1 MWRFIILPLLAFFL
15 TLFQSAVISE
25 LLPNFIKPDLILI
38 LITYLGVSPLLVTG
52 AILVFFCGL
61 LQETFSGSPHGLF
74 LFIYL
79 SIFFFIKLLGKF
91 LILGETIT
99 LQIIL
104 VAVSVT
110 LQVLLLVFLPPALGI
125 FFNLSL
131 PGLIWILP
139 QALMTCAL
147 GWPLF
152 LLFKKLEA
160 LPRVEPSPLEP

>member
-1 MWRFIILPLLAFFL
+1 MFRFFILPLIAYFL

-25 LLPNFIKPDLILI
+25 ILPNFVKPDLMLI
-38 LITYLGVSPLLVTG
+38 LITYLGASPLLVTG
-52 AILVFFCGL
+52 ALLVFFCGL

-74 LFIYL
+74 LFVYL

-99 LQIIL
+99 LRIIL
-104 VAVSVT
+104 VAVSIS
-110 LQVLLLVFLPPALGI
+110 LQALLMIFLPPALGI

-131 PGLIWILP
+131 PGVSWILP
-139 QALMTCAL
+139 QALMTCAV

-152 LLFKKLEA
+152 HLFKKLEA

>member
-1 MWRFIILPLLAFFL
+1 MFRFFIFPLIAYFL
-15 TLFQSAVISE
+15 TLLQSAVISE
-25 LLPNFIKPDLILI
+25 LLPNFVKPDLMLI
-38 LITYLGVSPLLVTG
+38 LITYLGISPMLVAG

-74 LFIYL
+74 FFIYL

-91 LILGETIT
+91 LILGETMT
-99 LQIIL
+99 LRIIL
-104 VAVSVT
+104 VAVAIG
-110 LQVLLLVFLPPALGI
+110 LQVLLMTFLPPALGI

-131 PGLIWILP
+131 PGVSWILP
-139 QALMTCAL
+139 QALMTCAV

-152 LLFKKLEA
+152 HLFKKLEA

>member
-1 MWRFIILPLLAFFL
+1 MFRFFILPLIAYFL

-25 LLPNFIKPDLILI
+25 ILPNFVKPDLMLI
-38 LITYLGVSPLLVTG
+38 LITYLGTSPLLVTG
-52 AILVFFCGL
+52 ALLVFFCGL
-61 LQETFSGSPHGLF
+61 LQETFSGSPQGLF
-74 LFIYL
+74 LFVYL

-99 LQIIL
+99 LRIIL
-104 VAVSVT
+104 VAVSIS
-110 LQVLLLVFLPPALGI
+110 LQVLLMIFLPPALGI

-131 PGLIWILP
+131 PGVNWILP
-139 QALMTCAL
+139 QALMTCAV

-152 LLFKKLEA
+152 HLFKKLEA